1 MSEETIRNCKKA
13 GLEWIETYRTR
24 MIEHSQKIW
33 NFAELG
39 LEEEKSA
46 KTHVDF
52 LTAEGF
58 SIMKSVA
65 GIPTA
70 FIATWGKGKPVIG
83 INCEYDALPGLSQE
97 SATAEHRPIVE
108 GAPGHGCGHNLL
120 GTGGVGAAAALKRV
134 MEKHGLMGTVTVIGA
149 PAEELCSGKA
159 FMAREGFLS
168 GFDAI
173 IDWHPFF
180 ANSVIPTSC
189 NAYFSVKYHFRGRT
203 SHGNSPWEGRS
214 ALDSAV
220 LAGHAIEMLREH
232 IPPSEAFSANTINY
246 TFSDAGPEYPNVVPD
261 RATVWCIGRLLTIDL
276 LRDVLERV
284 HRCFEGAALA
294 TGCELTKEFITVTH
308 EMIPNEVLAKAMY
321 KNAVELGPPAYTD
334 EEEAFARELQRSG
347 NAPEIG
353 MDRTI
358 QPFVAARFGVTDTS
372 EYSWLAP
379 TSMACLVCAP
389 AGMGWHNW
397 QVSACANSSLG
408 FKGMI
413 YAAKVLMTTGVDLL
427 LDPRLIE
434 EAQGE
439 FKKRMK
445 GREYQPLLPPAVPV
459 PLEIN
464 RQTMEKYRP
473 LMEEKVGG
481 K

>member
-1 MSEETIRNCKKA
+1 MSEETIRNCKRT
-13 GLEWIETYRTR
+13 GLEWIESHGTR
-24 MIEHSQKIW
+24 LIQHSQKIW
-33 NFAELG
+33 NYAELG

-46 KTHVDF
+46 KTHIDF
-52 LTAEGF
+52 LTEEGF
-58 SIMKSVA
+58 STVKSVA

-70 FIATWGKGKPVIG
+70 FIATWGKSKPVIG

-97 SATAEHRPIVE
+97 PAIAEHRPIVN

-120 GTGGVGAAAALKRV
+120 GTGGVGAAAALKHV
-134 MEKHGLMGTVTVIGA
+134 MEKHGLTGTVTIIGA

-159 FMAREGFLS
+159 FMARDGLLA

-180 ANSVIPTSC
+180 ANSIIPSSC
-189 NAYFSVKYHFRGRT
+189 NAYFSMKYHFRGRT

-214 ALDSAV
+214 ALDGAV

-232 IPPSEAFSANTINY
+232 ISPSEAFSANTINY
-246 TFSDAGPEYPNVVPD
+246 TFSDTGPEYPNVVPD

-308 EMIPNEVLAKAMY
+308 EMIPNEVLAETMY
-321 KNAVELGPPAYTD
+321 KNAVGLGSPTYTD
-334 EEEAFARELQRSG
+334 EEEAFAKELQKSA
-347 NAPEIG
+347 NAPQIG

-358 QPFVAARFGVTDTS
+358 QPFVAGQFAVTDTS

-379 TSMACLVCAP
+379 TSIASLVCAP
-389 AGMGWHNW
+389 PGIGWHNW
-397 QVSACANSSLG
+397 QVAACANSNLG
-408 FKGMI
+408 FKGMV
-413 YAAKVLMTTGVDLL
+413 YAAKILMTTGIDLL
-427 LDPRLIE
+427 LDANIVQNAKVEWMRRLN
-434 EAQGE
+434 
-439 FKKRMK
+439 
-445 GREYQPLLPPAVPV
+445 GRKYSILLPQDAPV
-459 PLEIN
+459 PLGLN
-464 RQTMEKYRP
+464 RKTMEEYRSR
-473 LMEEKVGG
+473 MEKAGQRG
-481 K
+481 